1 MMIAAPQA
9 PMYGHGPPI
18 QPANPGLT
26 GGLPRVGEGL
36 SALFLLIL
44 GVHCFDRGEV
54 RRLATTRQVKLSCS
68 PFGIGQTHREMD
80 GFPLAI
86 ECLVV
91 GRGRTVHA
99 TDRSKS
105 CVLPPHYVSVCQ
117 GSASL

>member
-1 MMIAAPQA
+1 
-9 PMYGHGPPI
+9 
-18 QPANPGLT
+18 
-26 GGLPRVGEGL
+26 
-36 SALFLLIL
+36 
-44 GVHCFDRGEV
+44 
-54 RRLATTRQVKLSCS
+54 
-68 PFGIGQTHREMD
+68 MD